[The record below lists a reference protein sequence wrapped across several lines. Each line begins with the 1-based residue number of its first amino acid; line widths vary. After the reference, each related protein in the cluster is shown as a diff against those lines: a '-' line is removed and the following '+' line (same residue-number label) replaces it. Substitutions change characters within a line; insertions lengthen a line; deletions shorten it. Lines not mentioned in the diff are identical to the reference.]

1 MSLQPTT
8 AYEERLRGEGDS
20 LRRWSEHRL
29 YFRFWLMPKSDL
41 TLSTPKS
48 AVEVLESTPVSANEV
63 LVSSPAFIDA
73 ARFAK
78 QGP

>member
-1 MSLQPTT
+1 
-8 AYEERLRGEGDS
+8 
-20 LRRWSEHRL
+20 
-29 YFRFWLMPKSDL
+29 MPKSDL